1 MAADV
6 RTVVSEPETTI
17 GNTILDVRDLKQ
29 WFPIRRGLLQRVVG
43 HVKAVDGVSF
53 RLLERES
60 LGLVGESGCGK
71 TTAGRTILRLYEPT
85 GGEVWYTREDGSQV
99 ELTSLTPQEMKVHRR
114 ELRMIFQDPF
124 SSLNPRL
131 TVMDIIGEPL
141 IIHGVTR
148 KRAEIERRVGELMEA
163 VGLNPNYMGRYPHEF
178 SGGQR
183 QRIGLA
189 RTLSLN
195 PRIIIADEPVSAL
208 DVSVQAQVMNLL
220 QELKEQLG
228 LTLLFIAHDLSVVE
242 HICDRIAVMYLGHIM
257 EIDDAEDL
265 LRNPAHPYTEAL
277 VSAVPP
283 ADPDVRM
290 ERIILE
296 GDVPS
301 PSNPPSG
308 CVFHP
313 RCRYAEDVC
322 RTEFP
327 PMVDLGDG
335 HLSRCHF
342 AADLEL
348 QGVD

>member
-1 MAADV
+1 MAADAW
-6 RTVVSEPETTI
+6 TAASEPEARI
-17 GNTILDVRDLKQ
+17 GDTILDVRDLKQ

-148 KRAEIERRVGELMEA
+148 KRAEIERRVAELMEA

-208 DVSVQAQVMNLL
+208 DVSVQAQVLNLL

-301 PSNPPSG
+301 PSNPPTG

-313 RCRYAEDVC
+313 RCRYADDIC

-335 HLSRCHF
+335 HQSRCHF
-342 AADLEL
+342 AADLDL

>member
-6 RTVVSEPETTI
+6 RTAASEPEARI
-17 GNTILDVRDLKQ
+17 GDTILDVRDLKQ

-141 IIHGVTR
+141 VIHGVTR
-148 KRAEIERRVGELMEA
+148 KRAEIERRVAELMEA

-208 DVSVQAQVMNLL
+208 DVSVQAQVLNLL

-301 PSNPPSG
+301 PSNPPTG

-327 PMVDLGDG
+327 PMVDLGDS

-348 QGVD
+348 QGVE

>member
-208 DVSVQAQVMNLL
+208 DVSVQAQVLNLL

>member
-1 MAADV
+1 MAAAD
-6 RTVVSEPETTI
+6 RTAVSEPGATI
-17 GNTILDVRDLKQ
+17 GDTILDVRDLRQ

-141 IIHGVTR
+141 VIHGVTR
-148 KRAEIERRVGELMEA
+148 KRAEIERRVAELMEA

-195 PRIIIADEPVSAL
+195 PRVIIADEPVSAL
-208 DVSVQAQVMNLL
+208 DVSVQAQVLNLL

-257 EIDDAEDL
+257 EIGDAEDL

-327 PMVDLGDG
+327 PMVDLGNG

-348 QGVD
+348 QGVE

>member
-6 RTVVSEPETTI
+6 RTAASEPEARI
-17 GNTILDVRDLKQ
+17 GDTILDVRDLKQ

-208 DVSVQAQVMNLL
+208 DVSVQAQVLNLL